1 MGVIIRGDPLAHGMP
16 KRNLHIVNP
25 HNPLFGICER
35 CNARFTSF
43 AYNEQEA
50 QKQVTAAFEDHKCYP
65 NDAGHNRPKVSAGE
79 S

>member
-1 MGVIIRGDPLAHGMP
+1 MP

-25 HNPLFGICER
+25 NNPLFAICER

-43 AYNEQEA
+43 AYNAEEA
-50 QKQVTAAFEDHKCYP
+50 HRQVAMAFDDHKCYSSE
-65 NDAGHNRPKVSAGE
+65 AGNVDPGPKAPASD

>member
-1 MGVIIRGDPLAHGMP
+1 MP

-25 HNPLFGICER
+25 NNPLFGICER

-50 QKQVTAAFEDHKCYP
+50 QKQVMAAFDDHKCYP
-65 NDAGHNRPKVSAGE
+65 DAGQKNPGSKVPDGAA
-79 S
+79 

>member
-1 MGVIIRGDPLAHGMP
+1 MP

-25 HNPLFGICER
+25 NNPLFAICER

-43 AYNEQEA
+43 AYNAAEA
-50 QKQVTAAFEDHKCYP
+50 ERQVATAFNDHKCYTSE
-65 NDAGHNRPKVSAGE
+65 AGRDDPEPKAPAAG

>member
-1 MGVIIRGDPLAHGMP
+1 MP

-25 HNPLFGICER
+25 NNPLFGICER

-43 AYNEQEA
+43 AYNAEEA
-50 QKQVTAAFEDHKCYP
+50 HREVAMAFDGHKCYSIEAAHDDP
-65 NDAGHNRPKVSAGE
+65 RPKAPAGD